1 MLEIRDLD
9 VSIHAVE
16 ILRGVELDLPDG
28 EMAGLIGRNGAGK
41 TTLMRTIMGLLGYR
55 QGSIRF
61 QGKDLKTVPTY
72 AISRL
77 GFGFMPED
85 RRLVPDLTVEENI
98 LVPAWAVGSPEM
110 EKRLE
115 LVYWMIPEVKASADR
130 KAMQLS
136 GGQQKLVALGRA
148 LMSGTKLL
156 LLDEPFEGVAPAL
169 SMRLVEVVSALK
181 KEGISIILSESD
193 LKHSSGML
201 DRVFRIDR
209 GVVSRAMYRVNQG
222 GFRAMIR
229 KVAVIGAGVMGH
241 GIAQLYALAGFPV
254 SLHDVREELLDRAFR
269 AMEDSL
275 SLLEKEKFVTGA
287 QKEEAL
293 RRVSRTTDLEE
304 AVKEAD
310 FITEAIPEVLEMKW
324 ELFGTLERL
333 AKPDAIIASNTS
345 TLPIS
350 GMAKHS
356 ATPHRMIITHYFNP
370 AQLVPLV
377 EIVKHEKTTETVVE
391 TTTEL
396 MRKIGKH
403 PVLLKKEVPGFI
415 ANRLQAAIVREA
427 FHLLGEGV
435 ADARDIDAA
444 ITAGP
449 GFRWAFIGPIET
461 ADFGGLDTWKRV
473 IDNLAPLLDKRES
486 APERMA
492 ESVRAGNLGTK
503 SGKGIYSYSDVSVP
517 EKIRERDTNFIRLL
531 KLKRDE

>member
-28 EMAGLIGRNGAGK
+28 AMAGLIGRNGAGK

-55 QGSIRF
+55 RGTIRF

-85 RRLVPDLTVEENI
+85 RRLVPELTVEENI

-201 DRVFRIDR
+201 DRIFRIDR
-209 GVVSRAMYRVNQG
+209 GVVSRTM
-222 GFRAMIR
+222 
-229 KVAVIGAGVMGH
+229 
-241 GIAQLYALAGFPV
+241 
-254 SLHDVREELLDRAFR
+254 
-269 AMEDSL
+269 
-275 SLLEKEKFVTGA
+275 
-287 QKEEAL
+287 
-293 RRVSRTTDLEE
+293 
-304 AVKEAD
+304 
-310 FITEAIPEVLEMKW
+310 
-324 ELFGTLERL
+324 
-333 AKPDAIIASNTS
+333 
-345 TLPIS
+345 
-350 GMAKHS
+350 
-356 ATPHRMIITHYFNP
+356 
-370 AQLVPLV
+370 
-377 EIVKHEKTTETVVE
+377 
-391 TTTEL
+391 
-396 MRKIGKH
+396 
-403 PVLLKKEVPGFI
+403 
-415 ANRLQAAIVREA
+415 
-427 FHLLGEGV
+427 
-435 ADARDIDAA
+435 
-444 ITAGP
+444 
-449 GFRWAFIGPIET
+449 
-461 ADFGGLDTWKRV
+461 
-473 IDNLAPLLDKRES
+473 
-486 APERMA
+486 
-492 ESVRAGNLGTK
+492 
-503 SGKGIYSYSDVSVP
+503 
-517 EKIRERDTNFIRLL
+517 
-531 KLKRDE
+531 

>member
-28 EMAGLIGRNGAGK
+28 AMAGLIGRNGAGK

-55 QGSIRF
+55 RGSIRF

-85 RRLVPDLTVEENI
+85 RRLVPELTVEENI
-98 LVPAWAVGSPEM
+98 LVPAWAVGSAEM

-209 GVVSRAMYRVNQG
+209 GVVSRTM
-222 GFRAMIR
+222 
-229 KVAVIGAGVMGH
+229 
-241 GIAQLYALAGFPV
+241 
-254 SLHDVREELLDRAFR
+254 
-269 AMEDSL
+269 
-275 SLLEKEKFVTGA
+275 
-287 QKEEAL
+287 
-293 RRVSRTTDLEE
+293 
-304 AVKEAD
+304 
-310 FITEAIPEVLEMKW
+310 
-324 ELFGTLERL
+324 
-333 AKPDAIIASNTS
+333 
-345 TLPIS
+345 
-350 GMAKHS
+350 
-356 ATPHRMIITHYFNP
+356 
-370 AQLVPLV
+370 
-377 EIVKHEKTTETVVE
+377 
-391 TTTEL
+391 
-396 MRKIGKH
+396 
-403 PVLLKKEVPGFI
+403 
-415 ANRLQAAIVREA
+415 
-427 FHLLGEGV
+427 
-435 ADARDIDAA
+435 
-444 ITAGP
+444 
-449 GFRWAFIGPIET
+449 
-461 ADFGGLDTWKRV
+461 
-473 IDNLAPLLDKRES
+473 
-486 APERMA
+486 
-492 ESVRAGNLGTK
+492 
-503 SGKGIYSYSDVSVP
+503 
-517 EKIRERDTNFIRLL
+517 
-531 KLKRDE
+531 